1 MELDKIKL
9 QTTWNDAAGS
19 LNSNFAKLVQAISSL
34 EEGGGG
40 LDEAQL
46 EEYLIANG
54 YATKQWVE
62 SQNYLTEGE
71 AGNVVIFDATCSAD
85 PWSLNTLQTTTTVAE
100 IKAAIEG
107 NKPIYAKFANG
118 FTPIGYAGI
127 VAQKYVSM
135 DIYLMD
141 VEGGYIRTVNIYS
154 GEGDQ
159 WSWDGFSHNLN
170 GGGGGSID
178 PELLEGYMPMSR
190 DFSDDFNNDFA
201 R

>member
-1 MELDKIKL
+1 MTLDKIKTD
-9 QTTWNDAAGS
+9 TTWNDAAGS
-19 LNSNFAKLVQAISSL
+19 INSNFAKLVQAL
-34 EEGGGG
+34 ATLGGGS
-40 LDEAQL
+40 LDEEKLAD
-46 EEYLIANG
+46 YLIRNG
-54 YATKQWVE
+54 YATQEWVE

-71 AGNVVIFDATCSAD
+71 AGNIVIFDATCSAD

-100 IKAAIEG
+100 IKEAIAA

-141 VEGGYIRTVNIYS
+141 VEGGNIRTVNIYS

-190 DFSDDFNNDFA
+190 DFSDDFNDDFA

>member
-1 MELDKIKL
+1 MTLDKIKTD
-9 QTTWNDAAGS
+9 TTWNDAAGS
-19 LNSNFAKLVQAISSL
+19 INSNFAKLVQAL
-34 EEGGGG
+34 ATLGGGS
-40 LDEAQL
+40 LDEEKLAD
-46 EEYLIANG
+46 YLIRNG
-54 YATKQWVE
+54 YATQEWVE

-71 AGNVVIFDATCSAD
+71 AGNIVIFDATCSAD

-100 IKAAIEG
+100 IKEAIAA

-118 FTPIGYAGI
+118 FTPIGYAAM

>member
-1 MELDKIKL
+1 MTLDKIKTD
-9 QTTWNDAAGS
+9 TTWNDAAGS
-19 LNSNFAKLVQAISSL
+19 INSNFAKLLQAL
-34 EEGGGG
+34 ATLGGGS
-40 LDEAQL
+40 LDEEKLAD
-46 EEYLIANG
+46 YLIRNG
-54 YATKQWVE
+54 YATQEWVE

-85 PWSLNTLQTTTTVAE
+85 PWNLNTLQTTTTVAE
-100 IKAAIEG
+100 IKEAIAA

-141 VEGGYIRTVNIYS
+141 VEGGYIRAVNIYS

>member
-1 MELDKIKL
+1 MTLDKIKTG
-9 QTTWNDAAGS
+9 TTWNDAAGS
-19 LNSNFAKLVQAISSL
+19 INSNFAKLVQAL
-34 EEGGGG
+34 ATLGGGS
-40 LDEAQL
+40 LDEEKLAD
-46 EEYLIANG
+46 YLIRNG
-54 YATKQWVE
+54 YATQEWVE

-100 IKAAIEG
+100 IKEAIAA

-159 WSWDGFSHNLN
+159 WSWDGFSHDLN

>member
-1 MELDKIKL
+1 MTLDKIKTG
-9 QTTWNDAAGS
+9 TTWNDAAGS
-19 LNSNFAKLVQAISSL
+19 INSNFAKLVQAL
-34 EEGGGG
+34 ATLGGGS
-40 LDEAQL
+40 LDEEKLAD
-46 EEYLIANG
+46 YLIRNG
-54 YATKQWVE
+54 YATQEWVE

-85 PWSLNTLQTTTTVAE
+85 PWSLNELQTTTTVAE

-118 FTPIGYAGI
+118 FTPIGYAGV
-127 VAQKYVSM
+127 VAHKYVSM

-170 GGGGGSID
+170 DGGGGSID

>member
-1 MELDKIKL
+1 MTLDKIKTD
-9 QTTWNDAAGS
+9 TTWNDAAGS
-19 LNSNFAKLVQAISSL
+19 INSNFAKLVQAL
-34 EEGGGG
+34 ATLGGGG
-40 LDEAQL
+40 LDEEKLAD
-46 EEYLIANG
+46 YLIRNG
-54 YATKQWVE
+54 YATQEWVE
-62 SQNYLTEGE
+62 SQNYLTERE

-85 PWSLNTLQTTTTVAE
+85 PWSLNELQTPTTVAE
-100 IKAAIEG
+100 IKEAIAA

-141 VEGGYIRTVNIYS
+141 VEGGYIRAVNIYS

>member
-1 MELDKIKL
+1 MTLDKIKTD
-9 QTTWNDAAGS
+9 TTWNDAAGS
-19 LNSNFAKLVQAISSL
+19 INSNFAKLVQAL
-34 EEGGGG
+34 ATLGGGS
-40 LDEAQL
+40 LDEEKLAD
-46 EEYLIANG
+46 YLIRNG
-54 YATKQWVE
+54 YATQEWVE

-71 AGNVVIFDATCSAD
+71 AGNIVIFDATCSAD
-85 PWSLNTLQTTTTVAE
+85 PWSLNELQTPTTVAE
-100 IKAAIEG
+100 IKEAIAA

-118 FTPIGYAGI
+118 FTPIGYAGV

>member
-1 MELDKIKL
+1 MTLDKIKTD
-9 QTTWNDAAGS
+9 TTWNDAAGS
-19 LNSNFAKLVQAISSL
+19 INSNFAKLVQAL
-34 EEGGGG
+34 ATLGGGS
-40 LDEAQL
+40 LDEEKLAD
-46 EEYLIANG
+46 YLIRNG
-54 YATKQWVE
+54 YATQEWVE

-100 IKAAIEG
+100 IKEAIAA

-141 VEGGYIRTVNIYS
+141 IEGGYIRTVNIYS

>member
-1 MELDKIKL
+1 MTLDKIKTD
-9 QTTWNDAAGS
+9 TTWNDAAGS
-19 LNSNFAKLVQAISSL
+19 INSNFAKLVQAL
-34 EEGGGG
+34 ATLGGGS
-40 LDEAQL
+40 LDEEKLAD
-46 EEYLIANG
+46 YLIRNG
-54 YATKQWVE
+54 YATQEWVE

-85 PWSLNTLQTTTTVAE
+85 PWSLNELQTTTTVAE
-100 IKAAIEG
+100 IKEAIAA

>member
-1 MELDKIKL
+1 MTLDKIKTD
-9 QTTWNDAAGS
+9 TTWNDAAGS
-19 LNSNFAKLVQAISSL
+19 INSNFAKLVQAL
-34 EEGGGG
+34 ATLGGGS
-40 LDEAQL
+40 LDEEKLAD
-46 EEYLIANG
+46 YLIRNG
-54 YATKQWVE
+54 YATQEWVE

-85 PWSLNTLQTTTTVAE
+85 PWSLNELQTPTTVAE
-100 IKAAIEG
+100 IKEAIAA
-107 NKPIYAKFANG
+107 NKPIYARFANG

>member
-1 MELDKIKL
+1 MTLDKIKTD
-9 QTTWNDAAGS
+9 TTWNDAAGS
-19 LNSNFAKLVQAISSL
+19 INSNFAKLVQAL
-34 EEGGGG
+34 ATLGGGS
-40 LDEAQL
+40 LDEEKLAD
-46 EEYLIANG
+46 YLIRNG
-54 YATKQWVE
+54 YATQEWVE

-71 AGNVVIFDATCSAD
+71 AGNIVIFDATCSAD

-100 IKAAIEG
+100 IKEAIAA

-159 WSWDGFSHNLN
+159 WSWDGFSHDLN

>member
-1 MELDKIKL
+1 MTLDKIKTD
-9 QTTWNDAAGS
+9 TTWNDAAGS
-19 LNSNFAKLVQAISSL
+19 INSNFAKLVQAL
-34 EEGGGG
+34 ATLGGGS
-40 LDEAQL
+40 LDEEKLAD
-46 EEYLIANG
+46 YLIRNG
-54 YATKQWVE
+54 YATQEWVE

-71 AGNVVIFDATCSAD
+71 AGNAVIFDATCSAD
-85 PWSLNTLQTTTTVAE
+85 PWNLNTLQTTTTVAE

-107 NKPIYAKFANG
+107 SKPIYAKFANG

>member
-1 MELDKIKL
+1 MTLDKIKTD
-9 QTTWNDAAGS
+9 TTWNDAAGS
-19 LNSNFAKLVQAISSL
+19 INSNFAKLVQAL
-34 EEGGGG
+34 ATLGGGS
-40 LDEAQL
+40 LDEEKLAD
-46 EEYLIANG
+46 YLIRNG
-54 YATKQWVE
+54 YATQEWVE

-71 AGNVVIFDATCSAD
+71 TGNVVIFDATCSAD

-100 IKAAIEG
+100 IKEAIAA

-118 FTPIGYAGI
+118 FTPIGYAEI

>member
-1 MELDKIKL
+1 MTLDKIKTD
-9 QTTWNDAAGS
+9 TTWNDAAGS
-19 LNSNFAKLVQAISSL
+19 INSNFAKLVQAL
-34 EEGGGG
+34 ATLGGGS
-40 LDEAQL
+40 LDEEKLAD
-46 EEYLIANG
+46 YLIRNG
-54 YATKQWVE
+54 YVTQEWVE

-71 AGNVVIFDATCSAD
+71 AGNVVIFDAACSAD
-85 PWSLNTLQTTTTVAE
+85 PWSLNELQTTTTVAE
-100 IKAAIEG
+100 IKEAIAA

-141 VEGGYIRTVNIYS
+141 IEGGNIRTVNIYS